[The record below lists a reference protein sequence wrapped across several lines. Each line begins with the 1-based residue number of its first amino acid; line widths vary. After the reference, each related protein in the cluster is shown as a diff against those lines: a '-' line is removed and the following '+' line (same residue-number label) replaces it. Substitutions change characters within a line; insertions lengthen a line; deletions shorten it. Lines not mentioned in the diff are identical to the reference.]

1 MASKLK
7 EFTVST
13 ARPLPLILL
22 LDTSGSMDGIKIT
35 SLNTAVHEMISSLC
49 DEDDIR
55 AEIHLSII
63 TFGGSAQ
70 IVQGFAPISKIQFK
84 ELLANGNTPMGSAFT
99 ITQNLIEDKSIVPSR
114 AYTPTIILV
123 SDGQPNDEW
132 ETPLKSLLSS
142 DRAKKAMRLAMGI
155 GDDADEQMLQIFSEQ
170 KVFRAQDGRDIKKF
184 FKFVTMSV
192 SSRTR
197 SQNPETMI
205 IPDMDDIDNIKF

>member
-1 MASKLK
+1 MANKLK

-13 ARPLPLILL
+13 ARPLPLVLL
-22 LDTSGSMDGIKIT
+22 LDTSGSMLGTNID
-35 SLNTAVHEMISSLC
+35 SLNYAVNEMISSLC
-49 DEDDIR
+49 EEDDIR

-70 IVQGFAPISKIQFK
+70 IVQELAPISKVKFK
-84 ELLANGNTPMGSAFT
+84 ELLANGNTPMGAAFSLA
-99 ITQNLIEDKSIVPSR
+99 QNLIEDKSIIPSR
-114 AYTPTIILV
+114 AYTPTVVLV

-132 ETPLKSLLSS
+132 ETSLKNLLSS
-142 DRAKKAMRLAMGI
+142 ERAKKAMRMVMGI
-155 GDDADEQMLQIFSEQ
+155 GDDADEEMLQKFSEH
-170 KVFRAQDGRDIKKF
+170 KVFKAQDGRDIKKF